1 MHILMAIVG
10 SLILYNDEVELN
22 PVEWTF
28 ASALYTSFQDGPID
42 QIVQSMFSD
51 LNPPM
56 MSQVQNIFRQ
66 AGNMVT
72 GDQGLGDTIV
82 NTFGALA
89 PLKHLE
95 EAL

>member
-1 MHILMAIVG
+1 
-10 SLILYNDEVELN
+10 
-22 PVEWTF
+22 
-28 ASALYTSFQDGPID
+28 
-42 QIVQSMFSD
+42 MFSD

-56 MSQVQNIFRQ
+56 MGQLQRIFRQ

>member
-28 ASALYTSFQDGPID
+28 ASALHQSFQDGPID
-42 QIVQSMFSD
+42 QIVNSMFSD

-56 MSQVQNIFRQ
+56 MGQLQRIFRQ
-66 AGNMVT
+66 AGNMAT

-95 EAL
+95 AMV